1 MKALRSL
8 LSYQHAEW
16 LWQKEGNGYR
26 LLPTADAI
34 ALPQRFQEEMD
45 ADFLA
50 RLHEGAILAAMTP
63 EERLRHLKEVM
74 YVCGID
80 DPLFCQIHHIDAKKR
95 AEMEAKDVYWGWFR
109 LVDSGLSLA
118 EKQQLL
124 AGVPIMLSFN
134 QLPADVQQSMLELWH
149 RMPNGPSSPTWVQ
162 LQLSNDVPQNDPNM
176 AWGIEKSL
184 WLTIQN
190 VGTVGATG
198 FWEENIWRWYK
209 RWLLPEDTPSDPQ
222 ELQPLPNGFPYQ
234 PQVTPLPPNPDP
246 KTLAKLKPITNCTLL
261 DRMQEIAA
269 KLHIPLLATLPHDP
283 EQIYGPLTLNPP
295 KTLADYL
302 QGFSSYPEKW
312 LYHKWN
318 SGLLLV
324 SYPRWPLDQAASL
337 PEYLLQL
344 LRKNL
349 QQQQGLFTLSLL
361 RQLFAQMTPFQQHAF
376 AQRFISQADPQGHFP
391 VFLFMLAHPELESA
405 SGMPLTPALTLE
417 VENLHL
423 PAYSAWHK
431 EVFVALKVSVFD
443 RDIGGRLMRE
453 FRLVGETTDQ
463 RWVPLEGILTGAV
476 PASFWQPE
484 EPPQK

>member
-1 MKALRSL
+1 M
-8 LSYQHAEW
+8 
-16 LWQKEGNGYR
+16 
-26 LLPTADAI
+26 PTADAI

-50 RLHEGAILAAMTP
+50 RLHESAILAAMTP

-80 DPLFCQIHHIDAKKR
+80 DPLFCQEQHIDPKKDAEYFAK
-95 AEMEAKDVYWGWFR
+95 ETHFFWCWFH
-109 LVDSGLSLA
+109 LIDSGLPPDT
-118 EKQQLL
+118 KQLL
-124 AGVPIMLSFN
+124 LSGQPVTLSFN
-134 QLPADVQQSMLELWH
+134 QLPSDVQQAIIWDWQT
-149 RMPNGPSSPTWVQ
+149 MPDGSDQPAWV
-162 LQLSNDVPQNDPNM
+162 
-176 AWGIEKSL
+176 
-184 WLTIQN
+184 TIQIANDHPGWDTTWN
-190 VGTVGATG
+190 VEKAIWIRIHNSTASPAVLHATG
-198 FWEENIWRWYK
+198 QSAWRWYK
-209 RWLLPEDTPSDPQ
+209 RWLLPEDAPSDPQ

-246 KTLAKLKPITNCTLL
+246 KTLAKLKPVTNCTLL

-269 KLHIPLLATLPHDP
+269 KLHIPLLATLPYDP
-283 EQIYGPLTLNPP
+283 EQIYGQLTLNPP

-302 QGFSSYPEKW
+302 QGFSTYPEKW

-349 QQQQGLFTLSLL
+349 QQQGLFTLSLL

-376 AQRFISQADPQGHFP
+376 AQRFIPQADPQGHFP

-443 RDIGGRLMRE
+443 RDIWGRLMRE

-476 PASFWQPE
+476 PSSFWQTE
-484 EPPQK
+484 EIPQK